1 MNKLL
6 RDLINIDKVGS
17 FIDDMMVGTE
27 SKKRH
32 NELVE
37 EILKR
42 IKENNLYV
50 KLEKCK
56 WKVREVKFLGVV
68 IEPEGIKIEE
78 EKVKVV
84 LD

>member
-1 MNKLL
+1 M
-6 RDLINIDKVGS
+6 INIDKVGS

>member
-1 MNKLL
+1 
-6 RDLINIDKVGS
+6 
-17 FIDDMMVGTE
+17 MMVGTE